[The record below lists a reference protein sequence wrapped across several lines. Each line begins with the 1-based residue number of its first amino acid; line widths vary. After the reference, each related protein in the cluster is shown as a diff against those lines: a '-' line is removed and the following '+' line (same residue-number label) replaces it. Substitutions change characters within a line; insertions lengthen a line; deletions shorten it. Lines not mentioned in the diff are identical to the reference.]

1 MRLSEYKVV
10 LKIIK
15 WVFGKQDPSWFFEVQ
30 KICILYLSIDSYALI
45 RLNPDESEKSISIS
59 PTTGSERDL
68 KNAGTQK
75 ILEFYY
81 YMGVYGLNKSNQQI
95 VVQIN
100 ENKELVATI
109 NALNQTPNEWTKFSH
124 KIRSDT
130 NKVK

>member
-1 MRLSEYKVV
+1 MVNRILVDFSKFR
-10 LKIIK
+10 K
-15 WVFGKQDPSWFFEVQ
+15 
-30 KICILYLSIDSYALI
+30 CILYLPIDSYALI

-68 KNAGTQK
+68 KNARTQK

>member
-1 MRLSEYKVV
+1 MVNRILVDFSKFR
-10 LKIIK
+10 K
-15 WVFGKQDPSWFFEVQ
+15 
-30 KICILYLSIDSYALI
+30 CILYLPIDSYALI

-95 VVQIN
+95 VVKIN
-100 ENKELVATI
+100 ENNEPVATI
-109 NALNQTPNEWTKFSH
+109 DASNQKPNEWTTY
-124 KIRSDT
+124 SDSIPPNT